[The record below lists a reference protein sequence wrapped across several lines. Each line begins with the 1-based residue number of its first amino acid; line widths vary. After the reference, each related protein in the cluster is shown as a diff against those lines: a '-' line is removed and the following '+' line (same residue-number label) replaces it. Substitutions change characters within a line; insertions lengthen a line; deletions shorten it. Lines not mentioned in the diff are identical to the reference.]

1 MCSRGGF
8 LAPLPIESGYGSCPG
23 HAGMVRTRRALRE
36 WTGTYSRRYVLLHYG
51 YKEVGRAVRLECKRT
66 TRRHYAVP
74 YSQSKSIFLIPNITT
89 LFFTAR
95 KNTRSD
101 IGRPDNLNGSP
112 SSILSIPRSGDRSI
126 TFLRR
131 ERNLV
136 RPTADNRPGNGRGL
150 PDPTRVSSDRQA
162 EPSATKPVRSG
173 ESRTTAGKFD
183 AYIQRI
189 TVCI

>member
-8 LAPLPIESGYGSCPG
+8 LTPLPIESGYGSCPG
-23 HAGMVRTRRALRE
+23 HAGMGCARRALRE
-36 WTGTYSRRYVLLHYG
+36 WTGTYNRRYVLLHYG
-51 YKEVGRAVRLECKRT
+51 YKEVGRAVRLQCKRT

-150 PDPTRVSSDRQA
+150 PAPTRINSYRQA
-162 EPSATKPVRSG
+162 EPKAHETSAFG
-173 ESRTTAGKFD
+173 GGRTTAGKFD
-183 AYIQRI
+183 SHLKGP
-189 TVCI
+189 VCI